1 MEDYYHVVLNKK
13 FKLITPV
20 NYGYQKC
27 PPSNPT
33 GPMVRDF
40 WLLTYVLAG
49 EGEYQVMGESYKITP
64 GKCFV
69 VRPSEAHFY
78 IADNDHPWT
87 YVWLGFRTAFLLPDI
102 LYNKRVFDALDLED
116 VFLSVLKAPGGER
129 REAWVAGKI
138 FEILTLLGE
147 HDELP
152 EKAPSPAE
160 YAKRQLEERHVSVNI
175 EELAREMHFNRSYL
189 NVLFK
194 NEYGTSMQNYLVN
207 YRLNRAAKLMQEFEY
222 SPSQAAVAVGYSDIY
237 SFSKLFKKHIGI
249 SPAEYKKRS
258 GRWFS
263 FRIDKNT
270 GM

>member
-1 MEDYYHVVLNKK
+1 MLLHKE

-20 NYGYQKC
+20 NYGFQKC
-27 PPSNPT
+27 PPSNPA
-33 GPMVRDF
+33 GPLVRDF
-40 WLLTYVLAG
+40 WMLHYALAG
-49 EGEYQVMGESYKITP
+49 EGEYHASGVKYRLTP
-64 GKCFV
+64 GKCFII
-69 VRPSEAHFY
+69 RPSEPHFY
-78 IADNDHPWT
+78 LSDSNRPWT
-87 YVWLGFRTAFLLPDI
+87 LVWIGFRAEIQLPDI
-102 LYNKRVFDALDLED
+102 FYNERVFDAFDLED
-116 VFLSVLKAPGGER
+116 VFLSVLKAPSGER

-147 HDELP
+147 HDKLP
-152 EKAPSPAE
+152 NEKLSPAQQ
-160 YAKRQLEERHVSVNI
+160 AKRQLEERHVSINI

-207 YRLNRAAKLMQEFEY
+207 YRLNRAAKLMQELGY
-222 SPSQAAVAVGYSDIY
+222 TPTQAAIAVGYSDIY

-258 GRWFS
+258 GKWFS
-263 FRIDKNT
+263 FLIDKNT